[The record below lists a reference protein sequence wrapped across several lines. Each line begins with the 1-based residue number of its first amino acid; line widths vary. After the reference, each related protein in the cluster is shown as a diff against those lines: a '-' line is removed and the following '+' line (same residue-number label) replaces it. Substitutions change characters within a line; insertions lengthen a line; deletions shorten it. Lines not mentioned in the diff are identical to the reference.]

1 MGELLRCGKLVDGS
15 GKPSKSDM
23 AIYIENSVITEVAP
37 WDQVPAADKKS
48 FVDYSDFVVVPG
60 FIDAHVPC
68 SLLA

>member
-37 WDQVPAADKKS
+37 WDQVPAADKNHS
-48 FVDYSDFVVVPG
+48 LIIRILSLSLDLSTRMFT
-60 FIDAHVPC
+60 C